1 MPQRVRSFVPGV
13 LAGLVAASALS
24 ILPSSIAP
32 AADECIAAPNSPTPE
47 GSHWYYHVD
56 RATGRKC
63 WRVGP
68 IGLKVTRPAAKP
80 IAQPAAIPQ
89 PSPMARPLFEPRTV
103 DTPTAIAPT
112 ERPATA
118 PALEP
123 TQQMQ
128 GGDAGST
135 PAVRWP
141 DPPQPAATAREG
153 ETQTRAQMNRQDEA
167 QSKPPMLAASSNAA
181 LDQGSTVAPVQMIA
195 LLAGALA
202 LAGVAVRAVVKAAAG
217 TRSAAD
223 QRVAPIFDHP
233 VQPQHTADLDQ
244 AAYSEPNFGAEE
256 SLRRILRAWERRA
269 A

>member
-13 LAGLVAASALS
+13 LAGLVAAGALS

-63 WRVGP
+63 WRLGP

-80 IAQPAAIPQ
+80 IAQPAQIPQ
-89 PSPMARPLFEPRTV
+89 PSPIAQPLSEPQTV
-103 DTPTAIAPT
+103 DTPTAVVPT

-123 TQQMQ
+123 TQEVQ
-128 GGDAGST
+128 DEAGSA

-141 DPPQPAATAREG
+141 DPPQPAAMAREG
-153 ETQTRAQMNRQDEA
+153 ETQTRGQMNRSDEA
-167 QSKPPMLAASSNAA
+167 QSKPPTLAASANAA
-181 LDQGSTVAPVQMIA
+181 VDQESTVAPLQMIA

-202 LAGVAVRAVVKAAAG
+202 LAGIAVRAVVKAASG
-217 TRSAAD
+217 RSAVD
-223 QRVAPIFDHP
+223 RRVAPSFGHP
-233 VQPQHTADLDQ
+233 VQPPPAADLDQ
-244 AAYSEPNFGAEE
+244 AAYKETDFGAEE
-256 SLRRILRAWERRA
+256 TLRRILRAWERRA